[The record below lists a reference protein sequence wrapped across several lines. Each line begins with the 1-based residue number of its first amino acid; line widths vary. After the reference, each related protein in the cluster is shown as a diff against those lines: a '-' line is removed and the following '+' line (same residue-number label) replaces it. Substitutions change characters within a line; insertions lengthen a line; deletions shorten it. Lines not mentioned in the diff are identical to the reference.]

1 MAETRIF
8 TVTGGLGFIGKHF
21 VERLLAEGHYVTNV
35 DVVNYAADR
44 RAAAIFNDFDRY
56 RHIQSDISELPY
68 LPECDYLL
76 NFAAE
81 SHVDNSIADS
91 RRFCVS
97 NFMGTQ
103 RLMELVRA
111 KAPDDRPLFVHIST
125 DEVYGEIADG
135 AHSEDDMLHPS
146 NPYSAT
152 KAAADMLIY
161 GWGRTYGVN
170 YNIIRMSNNYGM
182 HQYPE
187 KLIPKSS
194 GRMLRGMPA
203 LLHGKGRYY
212 RNWLHV
218 EDSVDAILAV
228 IEKGEANTIY
238 NVNGNLEI
246 LNIDVVRKIAAIIG
260 VPEDRAYKL
269 VDDRV
274 GQDIRYSLDSSRLQ
288 ALGWEPQRDF
298 DTELPKIIEATDY
311 HRFV

>member
-1 MAETRIF
+1 MVETRIF

-21 VERLLAEGHYVTNV
+21 VQRLLAEGHYVTNV

-44 RAAAIFNDFDRY
+44 GVAAIFNDFDRY
-56 RHIQSDISELPY
+56 RHIQSDISELAY

-91 RRFCVS
+91 GRFCIS

-103 RLMELVRA
+103 RLVELVRS

-135 AHSEDDMLHPS
+135 AHSENDMLHPS

-161 GWGRTYGVN
+161 GWGRTYGVD

-194 GRMLRGMPA
+194 GRMLRGLPA
-203 LLHGKGRYY
+203 LLHGQGRYY

-218 EDSVDAILAV
+218 EDSVDGILTV
-228 IEKGEANTIY
+228 IEKGEPNTIY
-238 NVNGNLEI
+238 NVNGNNEI

-260 VPEDRAYKL
+260 VPEERAYKL

-288 ALGWEPQRDF
+288 ALGWKPQRDF

-311 HRFV
+311 HRFI

>member
-1 MAETRIF
+1 MKETRIF

-21 VERLLAEGHYVTNV
+21 IQRLLADGHHVTNV
-35 DVVNYAADR
+35 DVVNYASDR
-44 RAAAIFNDFDRY
+44 VQAAIFKDFDHY
-56 RHIQSDISELPY
+56 RHIQSDISELAY
-68 LPECDYLL
+68 MPECDYLV

-91 RRFCVS
+91 SRFCIS

-111 KAPDDRPLFVHIST
+111 KAPDDRPRFVQIST
-125 DEVYGEIADG
+125 DEVYGDIADG
-135 AHSEDDMLHPS
+135 EHTENDMLCPS

-161 GWGRTYGVN
+161 GWSRTYGVD

-203 LLHGKGRYY
+203 LLHGQGRYY
-212 RNWLHV
+212 RNWLHA
-218 EDSVDAILAV
+218 EDSVDAILTV
-228 IEKGEANTIY
+228 IEKGQPNTIY
-238 NVNGNLEI
+238 NVPGNYEV

-260 VPEDRAYKL
+260 VPEERAYKL

-274 GQDIRYSLDSSRLQ
+274 GQDVRYSLDGSRLR
-288 ALGWEPQRDF
+288 ALGWQPQRDF

-311 HRFV
+311 HRFL